1 MLGINLVKNG
11 SMMDEYSSISS
22 EESVRMVSL
31 GTLVSYTTR
40 ETLGMLI
47 RGADTSETRQ
57 NGT

>member
-22 EESVRMVSL
+22 MESVRTVSL

-40 ETLGMLI
+40 KTLRMLI

>member
-22 EESVRMVSL
+22 MESVRTVSL